1 MRILYQLLA
10 VLFMVLQGVAGQ
22 HFFPRPTDPCVLQN
36 GLCFPGICRRP
47 YYWVGT
53 CHNGGS
59 CCVKYVKVQGIP
71 SAVTE
76 ILLVF
81 SPE

>member
-22 HFFPRPTDPCVLQN
+22 HVFPRPVDPCVLQN
-36 GLCFPGICRRP
+36 GICFPGICRRP

-53 CHNGGS
+53 CRNGGS
-59 CCVKYVKVQGIP
+59 CCARGWRH
-71 SAVTE
+71 
-76 ILLVF
+76 
-81 SPE
+81 